1 MRHNN
6 IPLSIY
12 RKRFVRV
19 QIGDLVRLKNTDVN
33 FFGIIVEEISQNE
46 VSVGFI
52 SDTKI
57 YINQIRIADLELL
70 SAFGKKNERR

>member
-1 MRHNN
+1 M
-6 IPLSIY
+6 
-12 RKRFVRV
+12 
-19 QIGDLVRLKNTDVN
+19 QIGDLVRLKNADVN
-33 FFGIIVEEISQNE
+33 FFGIIIEEISQNE